1 MSKQRHQVIP
11 RTLCIIKNENKV
23 LLIEYAE
30 RKGELYGYFNLLG
43 GHIESDE
50 SIIENANKEIHEETG
65 LRPEI
70 TKLKGIV
77 HIDNFFGKNVMMF
90 ITLSETS
97 VTDITESDE
106 GKLHWVDI
114 DKIDS
119 LKTFEDIKII
129 LDKID
134 EIKEDE
140 VFTAKSRFHDDGSLD
155 FFTFDN

>member
-11 RTLCIIKNENKV
+11 RTLCIVKNGNKV

-30 RKGELYGYFNLLG
+30 RKGELYGFFNLLG

-50 SIIENANKEIHEETG
+50 GIIENASKEIHEETG
-65 LRPEI
+65 LRPET

-77 HIDNFFGKNVMMF
+77 HIDNFFGKNIMMF
-90 ITLSETS
+90 VTLSETNS
-97 VTDITESDE
+97 TDVIESDE

-114 DKIDS
+114 DKVDS
-119 LKTFEDIKII
+119 LKIFEDVKII
-129 LDKID
+129 LDKIN

-140 VFTAKSRFHDDGSLD
+140 VFTAKSRFNDDGSLD
-155 FFTFDN
+155 FFTLDN